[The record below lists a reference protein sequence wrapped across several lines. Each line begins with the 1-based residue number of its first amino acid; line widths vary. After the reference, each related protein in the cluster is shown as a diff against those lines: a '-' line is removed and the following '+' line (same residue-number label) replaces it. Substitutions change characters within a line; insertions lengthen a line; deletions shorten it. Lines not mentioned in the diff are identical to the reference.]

1 MKRNK
6 AFRKF
11 KIGSLI
17 QRSYENIWWESYAT
31 NRKSEEYGLVISA
44 DQMYLYI
51 LINCEIVS
59 VSFAHI
65 PQIQKIKVVQR
76 PYSKLV

>member
-1 MKRNK
+1 MSINK
-6 AFRKF
+6 IFRKF

-17 QRSYENIWWESYAT
+17 QYSYDPFWWESYVT
-31 NRKSEEYGLVISA
+31 KRKSDVYGLVISA
-44 DQMYLYI
+44 DQTYLYI

>member
-59 VSFAHI
+59 VSFA
-65 PQIQKIKVVQR
+65 PSQIQKIKVVQR

>member
-44 DQMYLYI
+44 DQTYLYI

-59 VSFAHI
+59 VSFA
-65 PQIQKIKVVQR
+65 PSQISKIKVVQR